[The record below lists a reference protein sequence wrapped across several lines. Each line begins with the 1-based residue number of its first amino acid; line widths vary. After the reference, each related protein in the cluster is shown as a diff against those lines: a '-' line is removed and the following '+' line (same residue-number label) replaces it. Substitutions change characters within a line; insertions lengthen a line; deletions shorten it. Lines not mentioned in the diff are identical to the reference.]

1 MSDLGFVYLSNYYI
15 LVKISQIERIC
26 FENKLLNCCDNLYK
40 LGIIYH
46 PSKVVAML
54 AILKLGLN
62 LKF

>member
-26 FENKLLNCCDNLYK
+26 IENELLNCCDNKNK
-40 LGIIYH
+40 LGFINH
-46 PSKVVAML
+46 PSEVVAKL
-54 AILKLGLN
+54 AILNLGLN